1 MTEVFTLLTLFQIKH
16 WLCDY
21 PLQTPFMLQKFQ
33 RTKWIVPL
41 ACHAWTH
48 ALFTMTILSVFLL
61 ETQPLFEYTKLVLW
75 LGVLDFTIHF
85 VVDRVK
91 AHHCGYAVVHSTLL
105 RTLPDLGGRYKMDD
119 KRFWWSL
126 GADQMLHH
134 FTHYLIIGI
143 VLFT

>member
-1 MTEVFTLLTLFQIKH
+1 MTEVFILLILFQIKH

-33 RTKWIVPL
+33 RTNWIVPL

-61 ETQPLFEYTKLVLW
+61 ETQPLFEYTTLVLW
-75 LGVLDFTIHF
+75 IGVLDFTIHF

-91 AHHCGYAVVHSTLL
+91 AH
-105 RTLPDLGGRYKMDD
+105 PDLGGRYKMDD
-119 KRFWWSL
+119 KKFWWSL
-126 GADQMLHH
+126 GCDQMLHH
-134 FTHYLIIGI
+134 FTHYLIIFI
-143 VLFT
+143 VMTQ